1 MKFIIFCTN
10 LHFFIFL
17 PSSRLQL
24 LACFQILI
32 LHSLII
38 NNLPAIFHN
47 IFPNSFCITYSS
59 ALPEQSGQVRFKL
72 PQSLNPSIFE
82 GLVTLCVPDFHLVCR
97 FPYYSFNTYAKKL
110 VLLYYSTLLYT
121 RKNITVLTPENKK
134 RTADTYTR
142 TVLLL
147 PKSTQ
152 H

>member
-1 MKFIIFCTN
+1 MLYQNK
-10 LHFFIFL
+10 
-17 PSSRLQL
+17 
-24 LACFQILI
+24 ADK
-32 LHSLII
+32 
-38 NNLPAIFHN
+38 
-47 IFPNSFCITYSS
+47 S
-59 ALPEQSGQVRFKL
+59 ASN
-72 PQSLNPSIFE
+72 SLNPSIFE

-152 H
+152 HGNHTNCSPSSVLLLHNFKSSSEIFIILLQQNHFNIVFLLN

>member
-47 IFPNSFCITYSS
+47 IFPKASVLLIQVLYHKK
-59 ALPEQSGQVRFKL
+59 ALPNRQCTSFHTTGYHFTGPVALRPRLSSGL
-72 PQSLNPSIFE
+72 PISLLFLNF
-82 GLVTLCVPDFHLVCR
+82 C
-97 FPYYSFNTYAKKL
+97 KKTGFIIL
-110 VLLYYSTLLYT
+110 WFSTVYK
-121 RKNITVLTPENKK
+121 KNITVLTPENQK

-147 PKSTQ
+147 SKSTK